1 MSISVKDQFLKLKLK
16 IGIQTKRQRLSQ
28 KHLKDSEVTVTQ
40 LQVRWTYFHVQSSPL
55 CLDVNTYYQLK
66 ILTLLTSCRCY
77 ALFNDLKD
85 LARSKIT
92 QNVNS
97 LNSPYT
103 NKK

>member
-55 CLDVNTYYQLK
+55 CLDVN
-66 ILTLLTSCRCY
+66 IL
-77 ALFNDLKD
+77 LF
-85 LARSKIT
+85 ST
-92 QNVNS
+92 QNFNA
-97 LNSPYT
+97 T
-103 NKK
+103 NFLPVIRTV